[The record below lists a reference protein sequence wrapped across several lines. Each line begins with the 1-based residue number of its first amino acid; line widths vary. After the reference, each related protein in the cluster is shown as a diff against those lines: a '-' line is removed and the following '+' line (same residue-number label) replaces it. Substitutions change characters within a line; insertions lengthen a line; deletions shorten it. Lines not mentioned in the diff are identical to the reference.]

1 MHRLFLGGL
10 VATFIYNSSAQAD
23 PMSDLGTTVPN
34 VIGSSTALAI
44 SPDGNIIVGRD
55 SGRAFRWTSAGI
67 ESLGTLNSN
76 GSGSSTAQLI
86 SADGNVIAGYSS
98 QTGISGDRLF
108 RWTKVD
114 GMQNLGS
121 LSRNDNTSGSV
132 RGISSDG
139 SVIVGSSFLDS
150 FTQHAFRW
158 TETLGKMQ
166 DLGTLRSG
174 NLGHSSASGVSADG
188 KAVAGNS
195 DTENPAES
203 HAFIW
208 TEISGQMQDLGT
220 LNQDNSGSSFAS
232 KISADGSTV
241 IGNSS
246 IGSNYESH
254 AFRWTET
261 LGRMQDLGTLHADNS
276 GYSYATGVDRS
287 GSNIIGYADSALGR
301 RAFRWTEASG
311 QMQDLGSLRTDRLGD
326 SRATAISADGQTVV
340 GEASTDNRE
349 NHAFFWTS
357 KLGKMQD
364 LGTLRADNTGSS
376 TAAAVSA
383 DGRVIV
389 GEASSDEG
397 PTRAFIYRVSDSLN
411 PDPGIQDY
419 ENILKSFP
427 KLAAEKE
434 MAAAQQQLAASRLL
448 DTNCF
453 VGTTGANCL
462 RLTGVVSNAQSDG
475 DIGRRSQSQGLLTLG
490 HGFTDNFTLGANV
503 SAGNTRLHNSG
514 VDPKAAYGLSIWGRY
529 SDSGLTGI
537 GLQANA
543 GIGYNT
549 QDNNLNR
556 GKDLNKVQ
564 QIKGTTDLNTVSG
577 RFSLGYGFSHESGWL
592 LTPGVAL
599 VRQQTAFD
607 GYKEKDGAF
616 TASYKRAHLK
626 STVVDLGLTA
636 KKAIT
641 SVSGLELG
649 AGLEQDLSVERMRL
663 KGSSELP
670 GAISFDNKSSL
681 DRNSARPY
689 ATVGYTY
696 DLNSAGTLS
705 AGVRAARDTFS
716 DQPEVSISASY
727 GIKF

>member
-1 MHRLFLGGL
+1 MPRIIFVSL
-10 VATFIYNSSAQAD
+10 VLTFTFNNSAQSD
-23 PMSDLGTTVPN
+23 PMSDLGTT
-34 VIGSSTALAI
+34 GESSAHAV
-44 SPDGNIIVGRD
+44 SSDGKIIIGRD
-55 SGRAFRWTSAGI
+55 LSTAFRWTSAGI
-67 ESLGTLNSN
+67 ENLGTLNPDNRGYS
-76 GSGSSTAQLI
+76 AALFI
-86 SADGNVIAGYSS
+86 SADGNVITGYSS
-98 QTGISGDRLF
+98 RSGYSGDRLF
-108 RWTKVD
+108 RWTEVG
-114 GMQNLGS
+114 GMQDLGS
-121 LSRNDNTSGSV
+121 LSRADNTSGSV
-132 RGISSDG
+132 QGISPDG
-139 SVIVGSSFLDS
+139 SSIVGYSYIDSSQ
-150 FTQHAFRW
+150 TRAFRW
-158 TETLGKMQ
+158 TEASGKMQ
-166 DLGTLRSG
+166 DLGTLR
-174 NLGHSSASGVSADG
+174 LGSQGSSAAYDVSADG
-188 KAVAGNS
+188 NTVVGRAN
-195 DTENPAES
+195 TEHPTES

-208 TEISGQMQDLGT
+208 TETSGKMQDLGT
-220 LNQDNSGSSFAS
+220 LNTDNSGTSRAS

-241 IGNSS
+241 IGYSD
-246 IGSNYESH
+246 IGSNFESH

-276 GYSYATGVDRS
+276 GSSYATGIDRN
-287 GSNIIGYADSALGR
+287 GGTIIGHADGTLGR
-301 RAFRWTEASG
+301 HAFRWTEASG
-311 QMQDLGSLRTDRLGD
+311 QMQDLGTLRADNFGE
-326 SRATAISADGQTVV
+326 SVANAMSADGRTVV
-340 GEASTDNRE
+340 GYASTDNRE
-349 NHAFFWTS
+349 THAYVWTD
-357 KLGKMQD
+357 KLGKMHD
-364 LGTLRADNTGSS
+364 LGTLRADNTGDSI
-376 TAAAVSA
+376 AAGVSA

-514 VDPKAAYGLSIWGRY
+514 VDPKSAYGLSIWGKY
-529 SDSGLTGI
+529 SESGLKGI

-556 GKDLNKVQ
+556 GKDLNNVQ

-607 GYKEKDGAF
+607 GYKEKEGAF

-626 STVVDLGLTA
+626 STVVDLGLSA

-696 DLNSAGTLS
+696 DLNAAGTLS